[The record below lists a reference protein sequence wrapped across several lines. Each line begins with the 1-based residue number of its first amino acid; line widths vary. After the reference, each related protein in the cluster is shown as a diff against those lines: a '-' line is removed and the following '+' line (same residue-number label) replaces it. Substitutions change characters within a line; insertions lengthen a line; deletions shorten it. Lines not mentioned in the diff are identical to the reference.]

1 MRARAGLDTEQLL
14 PAGLALAGDS
24 GDQSAGSVCMCWH
37 GCEPRA
43 QRVSGCTTTLTPE
56 GGLHTQ
62 VCSLGGDLLPPQSL
76 CGQGGCGSQGTT
88 VAGRIQSCHRSEHHP
103 GAANHGQHWG
113 PPEWPRT
120 LCPVRLSQAAS
131 CGFVSGHGARCITC
145 LLVPRAGAGGDPV
158 GRSVPRGFALR
169 AAFPAPGKGC
179 KQGPVPHPATLATQP
194 QPLPWH
200 CPGVLRPGRHGMPD
214 MLEQVQAESSPS
226 AAGSQPH
233 IWVPRAAQGP
243 WPPWTT
249 QVSAVPVMQ
258 KPWCCTRCPP
268 RDETGAFILSPSLG

>member
-14 PAGLALAGDS
+14 PAGLAPAGDS
-24 GDQSAGSVCMCWH
+24 GDQSAGSVCVCWH
-37 GCEPRA
+37 SCEPWA
-43 QRVSGCTTTLTPE
+43 QRVSGCTTMLTPE

-62 VCSLGGDLLPPQSL
+62 VCSLGGDLSPPQSL

-120 LCPVRLSQAAS
+120 LCPARLSQAAS

-158 GRSVPRGFALR
+158 GCSLPRGFALR
-169 AAFPAPGKGC
+169 AAFPALGKGC
-179 KQGPVPHPATLATQP
+179 KQGPVPHPATLATQS

-200 CPGVLRPGRHGMPD
+200 RPGVPRPGRHGMPD
-214 MLEQVQAESSPS
+214 TCWNRS
-226 AAGSQPH
+226 
-233 IWVPRAAQGP
+233 R
-243 WPPWTT
+243 
-249 QVSAVPVMQ
+249 
-258 KPWCCTRCPP
+258 
-268 RDETGAFILSPSLG
+268 LSPPHRQLGASPTFGCRGQPRVLGLHGPHRSLLCPSCRNPGVAPGVPPGMR